1 MSKWIKITVTAF
13 LAIIWV
19 ILSYV
24 MLTAERLT
32 LRTILIVAM
41 SGIIVFVPLWKK
53 LFHESSN
60 K

>member
-1 MSKWIKITVTAF
+1 MNKWMKIAVTAV
-13 LAIIWV
+13 LAIIWG

-24 MLTAERLT
+24 MLTSARLT
-32 LRTILIVAM
+32 LHTIIIVAM

-53 LFHESSN
+53 LFREGSN

>member
-13 LAIIWV
+13 LAIIWG

-24 MLTAERLT
+24 MLTADRLT

-53 LFHESSN
+53 LFREDSY